1 LSEHSKYEF
10 TALWFDQSAENWR
23 QLFKHLQPERVLEIG
38 SYEGRS
44 ACFMLDQCPLLKE
57 ITCVDTW
64 QTKRD
69 GSSMADVEHRFDR
82 NIMHAQSH
90 RATQAK
96 LRKLKGRSSEI
107 LPCLIAAKE
116 QFDWIYVD
124 GSHEAPDV
132 LTDAIYSFHLLR
144 VGGILIFDDYIWR
157 DDVTKGCDILNLP
170 KPAIDAFTNIFH
182 RKLMPYRGAP
192 LYQLYLQKIRD

>member
-10 TALWFDQSAENWR
+10 TALWFDQHAETWR
-23 QLFKHLQPERVLEIG
+23 QLFKHAQPERVLEIG

-44 ACFMLDQCPLLKE
+44 ACFMLDQYPLLKE

-64 QTKRD
+64 QTTPD
-69 GSSMADVEHRFDR
+69 ASSMADVEHRFDC

-90 RATQAK
+90 RTTRAK
-96 LRKLKGRSSEI
+96 FRKLKGRSSEL

-116 QFDWIYVD
+116 RFDWIYVD
-124 GSHEAPDV
+124 GSHEAADV

-157 DDVTKGCDILNLP
+157 NDATKGCDILNLP

-182 RKLMPYRGAP
+182 RKLTPIRAP
-192 LYQLYLQKIRD
+192 LYQLYLQKMRD